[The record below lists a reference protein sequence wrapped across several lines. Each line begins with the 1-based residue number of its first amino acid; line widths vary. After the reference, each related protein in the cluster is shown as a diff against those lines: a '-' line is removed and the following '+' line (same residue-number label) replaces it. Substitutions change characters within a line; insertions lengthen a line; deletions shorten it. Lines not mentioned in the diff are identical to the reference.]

1 MDRSLNAQKAT
12 LLFFGY
18 LSQKSTICDDFC
30 VLFSEK
36 ICNQTKTKLSNFIAS
51 YWLGSLVE
59 RSSSRFLAECRER
72 RRDQDSFVLLCFCI
86 VCFLFFAYSTLY
98 SDIIF

>member
-59 RSSSRFLAECRER
+59 RSSSRFLFLAECRER
-72 RRDQDSFVLLCFCI
+72 RLNQDSFVLLCFCI
-86 VCFLFFAYSTLY
+86 LCFLFFCP
-98 SDIIF
+98 